1 MRRLFCR
8 ATLSLLIGA
17 SCSLCACSSQAPTT
31 GGAAGGVGTTVG
43 CRPSDGDIYVA
54 GIKKAGTAGRFDF
67 ALVGS
72 TPSPPA
78 QGDNLFVVQVID
90 ANGDAAFG
98 ELSVTLEMPEHG
110 HPSPKQPEIRFDAES
125 EKRFSSTRCDCSW
138 SACGV
143 SPSASKARRRRF
155 RSLIRLYSSFAST
168 SALPWRGSARS
179 SETSVSRGG
188 AHSEARRSCRS
199 GRVLEPVIFDRR
211 PESDRT
217 VRATK

>member
-1 MRRLFCR
+1 MSSIMRRLFCR

-17 SCSLCACSSQAPTT
+17 SCSLCACSSQAPST

-110 HPSPKQPEIRFDAES
+110 HPSPKQPEIRFDAER
-125 EKRFSSTRCDCSW
+125 EAFFLDPMRLFMVGLWRITFSFQS
-138 SACGV
+138 SA
-143 SPSASKARRRRF
+143 PSVP
-155 RSLIRLYSSFAST
+155 LPD
-168 SALPWRGSARS
+168 SAVF
-179 SETSVSRGG
+179 EF
-188 AHSEARRSCRS
+188 C
-199 GRVLEPVIFDRR
+199 ID
-211 PESDRT
+211 
-217 VRATK
+217 